1 MMEPSSGTLLREV
14 RTRHGLDQ
22 RTLARRAGTTQAQV
36 SRIERG
42 EISPGVDT
50 LARLFAAAGER
61 LELRGAPLP
70 RSNARTADL
79 RRDYEVL
86 TPGQR
91 IGQAIK
97 LSRMLTGMRPV
108 EPADDR

>member
-1 MMEPSSGTLLREV
+1 MSPGELLRGV
-14 RTRHGLDQ
+14 RARHGLDQ

-50 LARLFAAAGER
+50 LARLFAAAGE
-61 LELRGAPLP
+61 LLDLRGMPLP

-79 RRDYEVL
+79 RRDFEEL
-86 TPGQR
+86 TPGER
-91 IGQAIK
+91 IGQTIK
-97 LSRMLTGMRPV
+97 LSRMLTGMRPL
-108 EPADDR
+108 EPTDDR